1 MKKIL
6 LSLMFATSLLPAGA
20 THLRAGEIHV
30 RQHAIGSYTVYV
42 TIVIYTNTI
51 NTNVL
56 FGGEDDWLEFGDG
69 TKMLVPETNNVPR
82 PDLGEGVAT
91 ASFTVTH
98 TYPASGSYLLSYTE
112 PNRDNGILNMKES
125 VSTRFYV
132 ETFITLHPL
141 RLYRTP
147 DPIMPL
153 SYHAPFL
160 NELSYAMGC
169 VDSTGSQ
176 VRYAFATPKK
186 DRVTSV
192 LSYRL
197 PENIWIDPYSG
208 LITWDTKF
216 NGTSQQGEYLFAI
229 RVSQRDQNNTLIGY
243 MIRDFAFV
251 LDGAEETTEV
261 MPDDDVDDYGGIFV
275 PLNTS
280 VELKTI
286 ASGSASPVSFDV
298 FSELQDLTVTSYD
311 STSGSKLMKVVKV
324 AMTHMPQLTRNQP
337 YAVTVRYYFEG
348 DDDPF
353 IHDVTYLYHTSEFE
367 YDPVMNVVSE
377 ATHRVNVYP
386 NPFNTTLIVEPS
398 NDLPAK
404 VEIRD
409 INGRLQFKTG
419 NKAKP
424 VDTSA
429 LASGFYYVIVEQG
442 GSRVVCKVVKE

>member
-6 LSLMFATSLLPAGA
+6 LSIIFATSLLPAWA

-30 RQHAIGSYTVYV
+30 RQHFIGEYTVSV
-42 TIVIYTNTI
+42 TIVIHTNTI
-51 NTNVL
+51 NTSVL

-69 TKMLVPETNNVPR
+69 TKMLVPETRNVPR
-82 PDLGEGVAT
+82 PDLGDGVAT

-98 TYPASGSYLLSYTE
+98 TYPGSGSYLLSYIE
-112 PNRDNGILNMKES
+112 PNRDAGILNMQES
-125 VSTRFYV
+125 VNTRFYV

-153 SYHAPFL
+153 SYHSPFL

-186 DRVTSV
+186 NRETSV

-197 PENIWIDPYSG
+197 PENIWINPYSG

-216 NGTSQQGEYLFAI
+216 NGTSEQGEYSFAI
-229 RVSQRDQNNTLIGY
+229 KVSQRDQNNALIGY

-261 MPDDDVDDYGGIFV
+261 IPDDDVDDYGGIFS
-275 PLNTS
+275 PLNS
-280 VELKTI
+280 VVTLKTI
-286 ASGSASPVSFDV
+286 ASGSVPLVSFDV
-298 FSELQDLTVTSYD
+298 FSELEDLEVTSYD

-324 AMTHMPQLTRNQP
+324 ALTHTPQLTRDQP
-337 YAVTVRYYFEG
+337 YAVTIRYYFEG
-348 DDDPF
+348 ADDPF
-353 IHDVTYLYHTSEFE
+353 IHDVTYLYHTSAFE
-367 YDPVMNVVSE
+367 YDPVMNVESE
-377 ATHRVNVYP
+377 TTHRVNVYP
-386 NPFNTTLIVEPS
+386 NPFSATLIVEPS

-409 INGRLQFKTG
+409 INGSLQFKTG
-419 NKAKP
+419 KTKP
-424 VDTSA
+424 IDTTA